1 MMVHLNE
8 HAKQSRFTAEEGNGN
23 LNRILM
29 LVN

>member
-8 HAKQSRFTAEEGNGN
+8 RAKQSRFTAEGNGY
-23 LNRILM
+23 LNRILT